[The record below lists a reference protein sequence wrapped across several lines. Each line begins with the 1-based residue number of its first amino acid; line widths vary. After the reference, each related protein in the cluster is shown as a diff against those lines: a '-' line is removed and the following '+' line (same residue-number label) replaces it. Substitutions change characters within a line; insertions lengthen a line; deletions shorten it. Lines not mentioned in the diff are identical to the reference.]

1 MAKIKFD
8 PQKYRPI
15 ANHGHP
21 DLNQILLLIKNIG
34 LKNRRD
40 VLMASNLRECLKSQ
54 ENIIFI

>member
-21 DLNQILLLIKNIG
+21 DMNTDSI
-34 LKNRRD
+34 
-40 VLMASNLRECLKSQ
+40 SYQ
-54 ENIIFI
+54 EYWT